1 MEMALLLT
9 DSEADLLRRVLEKVK
24 RTTFEKSETK
34 LNDMEALEI
43 LVSYFEGAQKT
54 EPVKEAPKIPTIPKS
69 KRLFLGH
76 VIGRQ
81 VSADT
86 PSGGADP

>member
-1 MEMALLLT
+1 MLTTALVLT
-9 DSEADLLRRVLEKVK
+9 DGEADLLRRVLEQVK
-24 RTTFEKSETK
+24 SSTLEKSETK
-34 LNDMEALEI
+34 LNDIEALEV
-43 LVSYFEGAQKT
+43 LVSYFDGAQKA

-86 PSGGADP
+86 ASESQG